1 MKIKFQMKRSMLI
14 GLISGI
20 AGLAIGYKL
29 PKDKNVGYVMIS
41 GRITNPE
48 QAGKHFESVPS

>member
-1 MKIKFQMKRSMLI
+1 MKRSMLI